1 VAAVADDAD
10 AVHLAIDVGGT
21 FTDVVAASRMGV
33 AAIKVPSQH
42 GDPVAAVRHGV
53 AALAEACGIDP
64 RAVIRFLHGTTV
76 ATNAVLTRRG
86 ARIGLLAT
94 AGRLL

>member
-42 GDPVAAVRHGV
+42 GDPVAAVR
-53 AALAEACGIDP
+53 
-64 RAVIRFLHGTTV
+64 R
-76 ATNAVLTRRG
+76 
-86 ARIGLLAT
+86 ARIRERGDNYDR
-94 AGRLL
+94 GEVDS